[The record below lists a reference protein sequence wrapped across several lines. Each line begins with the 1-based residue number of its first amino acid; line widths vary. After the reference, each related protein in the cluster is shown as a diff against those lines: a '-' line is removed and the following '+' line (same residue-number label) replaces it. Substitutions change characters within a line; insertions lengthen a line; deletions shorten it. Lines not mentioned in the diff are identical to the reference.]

1 MFKKITLFLALI
13 LGLNSF
19 TQSSFIKGYYIN
31 NSNEKI
37 NCLIKNVDWLNNPT
51 EFKYKLS
58 ESSQQETQTIN
69 LVKEFVI
76 INVAKYV
83 RHNINI
89 DRSSNVINEM
99 GYDKNP
105 IFKKEQLFLKVL
117 IEGKA
122 NLYLYE
128 DKGLV
133 RYFFNKD
140 LTEVKQLIFKNY
152 LTDEGMVAKNNEFR
166 RQLWNTLKCENISM
180 DQLAKINYRQSELI
194 KFFSKYNECI
204 NSEFVNYQKKQKRDL
219 FNLTIR
225 PGLRSSSLSI
235 GNRNSRR
242 NFDFDKGITSLRL
255 GLEAELILGFNNS
268 KWSLLIEP
276 TYKNFKTEQTF
287 NSIFTSDEEFFVAAN
302 QKALDLN
309 FGVRYYISSNK
320 KINIFTNIIGTYTKS
335 FDSSITITSS
345 IEGKS
350 VEKLDITSGGNAAIG
365 IGCKH
370 RAGYSMELRYL
381 PKHDLLNG
389 LGAWG
394 SQFSSVSILFGYTI
408 F

>member
-1 MFKKITLFLALI
+1 MFKQVTLFLALI
-13 LGLNSF
+13 LGLNGF

-58 ESSQQETQTIN
+58 ENSQQETQTIN

-219 FNLTIR
+219 FNLNIR
-225 PGLRSSSLSI
+225 PHINSSTLTVQSPSSILTSIESENKFGL
-235 GNRNSRR
+235 G
-242 NFDFDKGITSLRL
+242 FGI
-255 GLEAELILGFNNS
+255 EAEFILSFNKK
-268 KWSLLIEP
+268 KWAIVVEP
-276 TYKNFKTEQTF
+276 TYQSYKYKKTT
-287 NSIFTSDEEFFVAAN
+287 NSI
-302 QKALDLN
+302 N
-309 FGVRYYISSNK
+309 FEGGVL
-320 KINIFTNIIGTYTKS
+320 
-335 FDSSITITSS
+335 ITEVNYSS
-345 IEGKS
+345 IEIPLG
-350 VEKLDITSGGNAAIG
+350 
-365 IGCKH
+365 
-370 RAGYSMELRYL
+370 LRHFFFQRKIKNFY
-381 PKHDLLNG
+381 
-389 LGAWG
+389 
-394 SQFSSVSILFGYTI
+394 
-408 F
+408 